1 MSDQLNP
8 PKEPSSTRLI
18 VSMAV
23 AGFISG
29 LVIIGIYDITFDTI
43 KANKARELREAVF
56 KVLPGV
62 ANLQAL
68 RFDNGALNIIASEA
82 ADEKTIY
89 GGYSQDGAFIGYAI
103 PNGGPG
109 FQDTIRLLYGYLP
122 DKRQVV
128 GMKILES
135 RETPGLGDKIYKDAE
150 FVANFRQLAID
161 PKIVAVKKGK
171 KILPNEVDTIT
182 GATISAKAV
191 VKIINAA
198 ITTWAPRLPKPGVEP
213 GLIKAT
219 DNKEDPNST
228 LK

>member
-1 MSDQLNP
+1 MSNQLNL

-68 RFDNGALNIIASEA
+68 RFDNGVLNIIASEA

-89 GGYSQDGAFIGYAI
+89 GGYSQGGAFIGYAI
-103 PNGGPG
+103 PN
-109 FQDTIRLLYGYLP
+109 
-122 DKRQVV
+122 
-128 GMKILES
+128 
-135 RETPGLGDKIYKDAE
+135 
-150 FVANFRQLAID
+150 
-161 PKIVAVKKGK
+161 
-171 KILPNEVDTIT
+171 
-182 GATISAKAV
+182 
-191 VKIINAA
+191 
-198 ITTWAPRLPKPGVEP
+198 
-213 GLIKAT
+213 
-219 DNKEDPNST
+219 
-228 LK
+228 